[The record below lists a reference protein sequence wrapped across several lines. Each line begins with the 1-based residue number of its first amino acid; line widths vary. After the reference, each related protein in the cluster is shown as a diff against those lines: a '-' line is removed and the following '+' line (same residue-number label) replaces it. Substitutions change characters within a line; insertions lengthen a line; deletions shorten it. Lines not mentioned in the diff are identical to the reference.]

1 MLPTHA
7 MSMMDEKE
15 GMMGE
20 KDDMMADKDDMESDK
35 DDAMADKDDMESDKD
50 EMMADKDDMKSD
62 KEDMMADKGDMMMD
76 KIELMEDGLTPYT
89 VVAGDTLGSIAARA
103 YGHSRYWGAI
113 CLYNTEVTED
123 CDLIHVGDELSLP
136 SQIDADLF
144 FDEMDAMGPDP
155 DSDEMEKKSD
165 E

>member
-50 EMMADKDDMKSD
+50 DMKSD
-62 KEDMMADKGDMMMD
+62 KDDMMGDDAMMMD